1 MSNESISTNKLTIG
15 YRDPH
20 SEVRVQTDLTFSL
33 QTGEMVCMLGPN
45 GCGKSTLLRT
55 LAGLQ
60 PAIEGEFR
68 IQNSDVSIQN
78 SDVRSQ
84 TSKEVALVL
93 TERLSMDNTT
103 VHDVVAMGR
112 YPYTSFLGGL
122 TDEDERIIAESLEKV
137 GFKNSDVRSQSSDVR
152 NQNSDVRSQSS
163 DVRSQSSDVRSQ
175 SSDVRN
181 QSSDVAKT
189 FFNAHS
195 DGEKQRILIAKALA
209 QQTPI
214 ILLDEPTAHLDLP
227 HRILV
232 LRLLRQLAH
241 EQGKTVLISTHELD
255 LALALSDRILLMTPG
270 KGVQLDTA
278 ENLRKSDAFT
288 RAFGMDIFHPLGG

>member
-1 MSNESISTNKLTIG
+1 MSNVSISTNSLTIG
-15 YRDPH
+15 YRIASGTEYP
-20 SEVRVQTDLTFSL
+20 VQTDLNFSL
-33 QTGEMVCMLGPN
+33 HTGEMVCMLGPN

-60 PAIEGEFR
+60 PALSGEYK
-68 IQNSDVSIQN
+68 IQNSDRPEKS
-78 SDVRSQ
+78 
-84 TSKEVALVL
+84 VALVL
-93 TERLSMDNTT
+93 TERISMDNTT

-122 TDEDERIIAESLEKV
+122 SEQDEEIIAASLQAV
-137 GFKNSDVRSQSSDVR
+137 GFDLLALNSSHSP
-152 NQNSDVRSQSS
+152 
-163 DVRSQSSDVRSQ
+163 
-175 SSDVRN
+175 
-181 QSSDVAKT
+181 
-189 FFNAHS
+189 FNAHS

-227 HRILV
+227 HRILI

-255 LALALSDRILLMTPG
+255 LALALSDRILLMSPAG
-270 KGVQLDTA
+270 RGIQLDTPEA
-278 ENLRKSDAFT
+278 LKKADAFT
-288 RAFGMDIFHPLGG
+288 SAFGMDIFSPLG

>member
-1 MSNESISTNKLTIG
+1 
-15 YRDPH
+15 
-20 SEVRVQTDLTFSL
+20 
-33 QTGEMVCMLGPN
+33 MLGPN

-60 PAIEGEFR
+60 PALSGEYR
-68 IQNSDVSIQN
+68 LTANGQEPTAKHI
-78 SDVRSQ
+78 
-84 TSKEVALVL
+84 ALVL

-122 TDEDERIIAESLEKV
+122 TDADEKIIAEALEQV
-137 GFKNSDVRSQSSDVR
+137 GFTPSLLGEAWGEAS
-152 NQNSDVRSQSS
+152 
-163 DVRSQSSDVRSQ
+163 
-175 SSDVRN
+175 
-181 QSSDVAKT
+181 VAFS

-227 HRILV
+227 HRILI
-232 LRLLRQLAH
+232 LRLLRHLAH

-270 KGVQLDTA
+270 KGVLLDTA
-278 ENLRKSDAFT
+278 ENLKKADAFT
-288 RAFGMDIFHPLGG
+288 RAFGMDIFKPGASFR

>member
-1 MSNESISTNKLTIG
+1 MQ
-15 YRDPH
+15 H
-20 SEVRVQTDLTFSL
+20 DLSFSL
-33 QTGEMVCMLGPN
+33 YEGEMVCMLGPN

-60 PAIEGEFR
+60 PALAGEY
-68 IQNSDVSIQN
+68 SAMGYGLPV
-78 SDVRSQ
+78 
-84 TSKEVALVL
+84 TGEASKNIALVL
-93 TERLSMDNTT
+93 TERLSLENTT

-112 YPYTSFLGGL
+112 YPYTSFLGGR
-122 TDEDERIIAESLEKV
+122 TDEDEAIIAQSLQQV
-137 GFKNSDVRSQSSDVR
+137 GFAPSHQGEGRGGATS
-152 NQNSDVRSQSS
+152 
-163 DVRSQSSDVRSQ
+163 
-175 SSDVRN
+175 
-181 QSSDVAKT
+181 

-241 EQGKTVLISTHELD
+241 EQGKTILISTHELD
-255 LALALSDRILLMTPG
+255 LALALSDRILLMSP
-270 KGVQLDTA
+270 KAQGVQLDTA
-278 ENLRKSDAFT
+278 ENLKKADAFT
-288 RAFGMDIFHPLGG
+288 SAFGMDIFHYL

>member
-1 MSNESISTNKLTIG
+1 
-15 YRDPH
+15 
-20 SEVRVQTDLTFSL
+20 
-33 QTGEMVCMLGPN
+33 MVCMLGPN

-60 PAIEGEFR
+60 PALEGTY
-68 IQNSDVSIQN
+68 QLSASSDLHQKAEKS
-78 SDVRSQ
+78 
-84 TSKEVALVL
+84 VALVL
-93 TERLSMDNTT
+93 TERMSMENTT

-112 YPYTSFLGGL
+112 YPYTSFLDGL
-122 TDEDERIIAESLEKV
+122 SDEDERIIKESLREV
-137 GFKNSDVRSQSSDVR
+137 GFANAEEVSES
-152 NQNSDVRSQSS
+152 
-163 DVRSQSSDVRSQ
+163 
-175 SSDVRN
+175 
-181 QSSDVAKT
+181 

-255 LALALSDRILLMTPG
+255 LALTLSDRILLMTPG

-278 ENLRKSDAFT
+278 EELKKKDAFT
-288 RAFGMDIFHPLGG
+288 SAFGMDLFHPLG

>member
-1 MSNESISTNKLTIG
+1 MSNVSISTNKLSIG
-15 YRDPH
+15 YGAAI
-20 SEVRVQTDLTFSL
+20 VQRDLTFSL
-33 QTGEMVCMLGPN
+33 NAGEMVCMLGPN

-60 PAIEGEFR
+60 PALSGDYTHGDAKNI
-68 IQNSDVSIQN
+68 
-78 SDVRSQ
+78 
-84 TSKEVALVL
+84 ALVL

-103 VHDVVAMGR
+103 VHDVVALGR
-112 YPYTSFLGGL
+112 YPYSSFLDGL
-122 TDEDERIIAESLEKV
+122 TKEDEAIIADSLKQV
-137 GFKNSDVRSQSSDVR
+137 GFEHLDISN
-152 NQNSDVRSQSS
+152 
-163 DVRSQSSDVRSQ
+163 
-175 SSDVRN
+175 
-181 QSSDVAKT
+181 T

-227 HRILV
+227 HRILI
-232 LRLLRQLAH
+232 LRLLRTLAH
-241 EQGKTVLISTHELD
+241 EQGKTILISTHELD

-278 ENLRKSDAFT
+278 ENLRKTDAFT
-288 RAFGMDIFHPLGG
+288 EAFGMDIFNPLG

>member
-1 MSNESISTNKLTIG
+1 
-15 YRDPH
+15 
-20 SEVRVQTDLTFSL
+20 
-33 QTGEMVCMLGPN
+33 MVCMLGPN

-60 PAIEGEFR
+60 PALAGE
-68 IQNSDVSIQN
+68 IKPTPDPSL
-78 SDVRSQ
+78 
-84 TSKEVALVL
+84 KGGEVARQMALVL
-93 TERLSMDNTT
+93 TERLSLENTT

-122 TDEDERIIAESLEKV
+122 TDEDEAIISQALEQV
-137 GFKNSDVRSQSSDVR
+137 GFAPSHQGEGRGGATS
-152 NQNSDVRSQSS
+152 
-163 DVRSQSSDVRSQ
+163 
-175 SSDVRN
+175 
-181 QSSDVAKT
+181 

-241 EQGKTVLISTHELD
+241 EQGKTILISTHELD
-255 LALALSDRILLMTPG
+255 LALALSDRILLMSP
-270 KGVQLDTA
+270 KAQGVQLDTA
-278 ENLRKSDAFT
+278 ENLKKADAFT
-288 RAFGMDIFHPLGG
+288 SAFGMNIFNPLG